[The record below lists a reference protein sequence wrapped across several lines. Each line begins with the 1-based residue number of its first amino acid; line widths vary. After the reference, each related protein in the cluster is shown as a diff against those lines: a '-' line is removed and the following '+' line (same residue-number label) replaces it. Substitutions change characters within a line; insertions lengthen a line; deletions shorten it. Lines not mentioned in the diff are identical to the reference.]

1 MTTLFLVRELVCL
14 LFLAVLA
21 RGDFR
26 RLKIRNRLVLAGALC
41 GTGLAALAGPAAAG
55 SALGG
60 GLTALALG
68 FLLWRLSAFGAGDAK
83 LLGMLGCF
91 CGFAPLWQHLAAA
104 LLAAGVCALAV
115 LLVRRQ
121 LRARLRRVRLYFRGM
136 LLTHQWA
143 AYEPAPD
150 DSCRFPFAVPVF
162 AGELLWFLLRLLR
175 AL

>member
-104 LLAAGVCALAV
+104 LLAAGA
-115 LLVRRQ
+115 
-121 LRARLRRVRLYFRGM
+121 
-136 LLTHQWA
+136 
-143 AYEPAPD
+143 
-150 DSCRFPFAVPVF
+150 AVPPEQALPLYIRDKVAQTSAERAAAR
-162 AGELLWFLLRLLR
+162 AGR
-175 AL
+175 